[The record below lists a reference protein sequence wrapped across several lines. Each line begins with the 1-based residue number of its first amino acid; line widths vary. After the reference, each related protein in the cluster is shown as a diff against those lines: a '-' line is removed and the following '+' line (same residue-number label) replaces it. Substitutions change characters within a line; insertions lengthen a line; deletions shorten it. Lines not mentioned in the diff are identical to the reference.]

1 MQSVNFTSGIR
12 PVHSKEFSRYTKF
25 INPEN
30 FVDYPWTIASSRV
43 AKDVGTS
50 YICDCTGVLVT
61 TGEKALMKHL
71 NPAIKENHSFKKSEK
86 YISDNID
93 LKHEDVQALVVGSNP
108 KDAESSDIFNK
119 FINFFNNYKIPTT
132 VLKNGLAPTNIAY
145 RTCTDEII
153 VSNKKIDEAI
163 QSGKTGL
170 DALHSGFEEV
180 KIAECDYIV

>member
-1 MQSVNFTSGIR
+1 MQNVNFTSRIR
-12 PVHSKEFSRYTKF
+12 PVSAKEFSRCITA
-25 INPEN
+25 INREN
-30 FVDYPWTIASSRV
+30 FVDYPWTVASSRV

-71 NPAIKENHSFKKSEK
+71 NPAIEENHNFKKSEK

-108 KDAESSDIFNK
+108 KDAESADIFNK
-119 FINFFNNYKIPTT
+119 FINFFNGYKIPTT

-145 RTCTDEII
+145 RSCTDEVI
-153 VSNKKIDEAI
+153 VSNKKIDDAI
-163 QSGKTGL
+163 QRGKT
-170 DALHSGFEEV
+170 ALEALCSGFEEV
-180 KIAECDYIV
+180 KIAECDYVA